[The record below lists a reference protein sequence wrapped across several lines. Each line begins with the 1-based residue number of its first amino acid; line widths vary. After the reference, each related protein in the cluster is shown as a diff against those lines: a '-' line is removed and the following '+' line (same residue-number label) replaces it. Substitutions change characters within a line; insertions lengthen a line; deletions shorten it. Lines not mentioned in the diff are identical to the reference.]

1 MMHPPTHAG
10 GWSLARVWQPIDHLL
25 RHPKFPENFS
35 KPPVVLFFNSRL
47 QLKALLLNLDPGVR
61 EACGIVS
68 ARHRLGKTSLSLPW
82 QESSFSQDAPR
93 QAEGEHHKGGSFLS
107 PDTLLAL
114 QYQLLKDRGFFG
126 ESTMVHWRTHSTL
139 H

>member
-1 MMHPPTHAG
+1 MPAG
-10 GWSLARVWQPIDHLL
+10 GRLHECGNQSTTCCATQNSQKTFQNP
-25 RHPKFPENFS
+25 PSSCFS
-35 KPPVVLFFNSRL
+35 TQGFNSSV
-47 QLKALLLNLDPGVR
+47 KALLLNLDPGVR